1 MRKTPLDDKAT
12 STFRV
17 LGQTRRR
24 AAMLAD
30 MLNGAEKPSGYP
42 VTDTRRTNSG
52 PQPRRIVK
60 ACAMDIALGYVL
72 DRLEAG
78 DLSAQ
83 DLLRQAAL
91 LAETNPTKAAFSRAA
106 HDEVVERN
114 RLLRKV
120 DKP

>member
-1 MRKTPLDDKAT
+1 MRKTPLDDKAA

-30 MLNGAEKPSGYP
+30 ILNGADKPSGYP
-42 VTDTRRTNSG
+42 TTDTRRTNSG
-52 PQPRRIVK
+52 AQPRRIVK

-72 DRLEAG
+72 DQLEAG
-78 DLSAQ
+78 DVTAQ

-91 LAETNPTKAAFSRAA
+91 LAETHPAKAQAKRDQ
-106 HDEVVERN
+106 HNQVVEQN
-114 RLLRKV
+114 RRDALDL
-120 DKP
+120 P